1 METIEQI
8 LTPTTPEGE
17 PAKAPATVWQYI
29 NLILKQKWRI
39 FFISVFVACITAF
52 YISSVTPLYRATATL
67 LIEAEQAKAV
77 AIDAVQGLDSK
88 RKEYYLTQ
96 FEILKSHSIAE
107 AVFEKLNLQ
116 DHPEFQQNRS
126 AVGAFI
132 EDNIKSPIKSI
143 INGTLELVG
152 LAPSTSNAITPDGDE
167 NISIEEQEKR
177 YLIKKFSDRLE
188 IAPIRKTQLVT
199 VSFVS
204 EDPELAALVANT
216 IGETYVSQDV
226 AVKSAINQNAAQW
239 LTKRLDDLRQTLDKS
254 EEKLQAYRKKE
265 NIIDLQTKT
274 GSGLTGL
281 VSSELEQT
289 SRQLIEAKN
298 EVTQLES
305 IMRVVNEYGVNNIDR
320 LESIAEITSHPVIQ
334 NLKRIKVEANLNVS
348 ELSQVFG
355 PKHPTLVAAKSELNT
370 VNKQLKTQIYKLI
383 SGLEKQL
390 NTKKSNVA
398 ALQREYQRI
407 QSRFQ
412 NVIGKDNT
420 YQKLVRD
427 VESNRKLYNT
437 FLSRS
442 KETELTSDFNA
453 AVARFTD
460 LAYPPSRPKSV
471 SKTLVVILSFIITA
485 GLCIGMIVLF
495 EKFND
500 SFSSVADIEHRLG
513 LTVLGILPQVARKK
527 GQDLPVHH
535 FFEENGRKFAESVR
549 TLRTSLLL
557 GQGEDETK
565 QQVIAVISSQ
575 PNEGKSTMS
584 TNFAFS
590 LGQIEKTIL
599 IDADLRKPSL
609 AKNFGIPK
617 DHPGL
622 ADVIAGTAKL
632 SDCLYTDRVSGIK
645 ILPSGPI
652 PTNPQELL
660 SSIRFNQL
668 LQNLKRSYDRIIID
682 TPPIQ
687 AVSDCLVIATQT
699 DAVIYVIKS
708 EETKVRLVQ
717 TGVKR
722 LRKIKA
728 NIAGVV
734 MNHVNTDGLADAD
747 YYYGYYSDNEY
758 GETSLNRS

>member
-1 METIEQI
+1 METIEQ
-8 LTPTTPEGE
+8 LLNNNTPESI
-17 PAKAPATVWQYI
+17 PAKPPATIWQYV

-39 FFISVFVACITAF
+39 FFIALFVAGITAL
-52 YISSVTPLYRATATL
+52 YVSSITPMYRATATL
-67 LIEAEQAKAV
+67 IIEAEQAKAV

-96 FEILKSHSIAE
+96 FEILKSHSIAQ

-116 DHPEFQQNRS
+116 EHPEFQTKS
-126 AVGAFI
+126 SFFGDFI
-132 EDNIKSPIKSI
+132 DEYVKGPIKI
-143 INGTLELVG
+143 VINETLELLG
-152 LAPSTSNAITPDGDE
+152 IAPPSGNEMSSDNKDT
-167 NISIEEQEKR
+167 ISSEDQEKR

-216 IGETYVSQDV
+216 IGETYVAQDV
-226 AVKSAINQNAAQW
+226 GVKSAINQNAAQW
-239 LTKRLDDLRQTLDKS
+239 LTKRLEDLRQSLDKS
-254 EEKLQAYRKKE
+254 EAKLQAYRKKE
-265 NIIDLQTKT
+265 NIIDLQTKA
-274 GSGLTGL
+274 GGGLTGL
-281 VSSELEQT
+281 VSNELEQT

-305 IMRVVNEYGVNNIDR
+305 IMRVVNEYGVNNIDK
-320 LESIAEITSHPVIQ
+320 LESISEITSHPVIQ
-334 NLKRIKVEANLNVS
+334 NLKRIKVEANLQVS

-370 VNKQLKTQIYKLI
+370 VNKQLKNQIYKLVT
-383 SGLEKQL
+383 GLGKQL
-390 NTKKSNVA
+390 NTKRSNVT
-398 ALQREYQRI
+398 ALRNEYQRI

-412 NVIGKDNT
+412 NIIGKDNT

-442 KETELTSDFNA
+442 KETQLTSDFNA

-460 LAYPPSRPKSV
+460 RAYPPSRPKSV
-471 SKTLVVILSFIITA
+471 SKKLVVIAAFILTA
-485 GLCIGMIVLF
+485 GLYMSLIILF
-495 EKFND
+495 DKLND
-500 SFSSVADIEHRLG
+500 SFSSVADIESRLG
-513 LTVLGILPQVARKK
+513 LSVLGILPQVARKK
-527 GQDLPVHH
+527 GQDLAIHH
-535 FFEENGRKFAESVR
+535 FFDANGRKFAESVR

-557 GQGEDETK
+557 GQGEEDKK

-590 LGQIEKTIL
+590 IGQIERTIL
-599 IDADLRKPSL
+599 IDADMRKPSL

-622 ADVIAGTAKL
+622 ADVIAGTANL
-632 SDCLYTDRVSGIK
+632 SDCIYTDKVSGIK
-645 ILPSGPI
+645 ILPCGPI
-652 PTNPQELL
+652 PPNPQELL

-687 AVSDCLVIATQT
+687 AVSDCLIIATLT

-728 NIAGVV
+728 NIVGVV

-747 YYYGYYSDNEY
+747 YYYGYYSDSEY
-758 GETSLNRS
+758 GENSVNRS